1 MKRIGFKYQIEQELK
16 KQDWEI
22 IQINSTEN
30 WWDDEHWK
38 IQQKHNPDKYFYLCF
53 IVDPMF
59 EGNRKKG
66 QAIYEIKATTKF
78 PENWNIDTYTIASI
92 QMSKGKFD
100 QKLNEFT
107 NKLSQ
112 FKNTIVTK

>member
-1 MKRIGFKYQIEQELK
+1 MKKSGFKYQIEQELK

-22 IQINSTEN
+22 VQINSTES

-38 IQQKHNPDKYFYLCF
+38 IQQKNSPDKSFYLCF
-53 IVDPMF
+53 IADPMF
-59 EGNRKKG
+59 EGNGKKG
-66 QAIYEIKATTKF
+66 QRIYEIKFTAKF
-78 PENWNIDTYTIASI
+78 PENWNDSTHTIASI

-100 QKLNEFT
+100 QKLIEFI

-112 FKNTIVTK
+112 FKNTILI